1 MLDNPFSGQA
11 SQLRELVCM
20 RTGFRWSSGLLAG
33 LSSLRIILGQ
43 NEQVFIRCT
52 ELYAALAS
60 SPNLQALVII
70 QPTLRTD
77 EPDVLEGVPTLH
89 FPYLTEIK
97 LCAPFAFTNTILAHI
112 EAPSCSTFRAEAD
125 VESTELLD
133 RLVPYLP
140 KFINNQPLES
150 WRAELYVEEE
160 RMGFTLS
167 PGHKAFTVWQPFD
180 LELYG
185 DWLST
190 FSWIIDKLLPSTTT
204 RFPMSIHFSEGCEF
218 FEYLLES
225 VLLRLPCVQQLTLE
239 HTENPEVVWG
249 WLAEPTQHNGTSQ
262 WLFPELRKL
271 ETYNGG
277 YDWDVLV
284 VMVRNRWGPGD
295 DRELDPPES
304 LERLRL
310 IGSDLTEE
318 QMESLKE
325 VIGDENVT
333 LEYSDGET
341 DSAESD
347 WKADLLL

>member
-1 MLDNPFSGQA
+1 MLDNPFGGQA
-11 SQLRELVCM
+11 PQLRELVCLSA
-20 RTGFRWSSGLLAG
+20 GFRWNSGLLTG
-33 LSSLRIILGQ
+33 LSSLRIQ
-43 NEQVFIRCT
+43 NEQLFIRCT
-52 ELYAALAS
+52 ELYAALAN
-60 SPNLQALVII
+60 SPNLQSLAII
-70 QPTLRTD
+70 QPNQDT
-77 EPDVLEGVPTLH
+77 DVLDGVPTLH
-89 FPYLTEIK
+89 FPYLTELK
-97 LCAPFAFTNTILAHI
+97 LCAPSTFTNTILAHI

-140 KFINNQPLES
+140 KFINNRPLES
-150 WRAELYVEEE
+150 WKAELYVQEE
-160 RMGFTLS
+160 RMGFTLT
-167 PGHKAFTVWQPFD
+167 PGHKKFTVWQPFD
-180 LELYG
+180 LQLYG
-185 DWLST
+185 DWLPT

-204 RFPMSIHFSEGCEF
+204 RFPMTIHFSPGCEF
-218 FEYLLES
+218 LDYSLES

-239 HTENPEVVWG
+239 HTENPEVVWE
-249 WLAEPTQHNGTSQ
+249 WLTEPTQHNGTSQ

-284 VMVRNRWGPGD
+284 AMVWGRWGADD
-295 DRELDPPES
+295 DRELDRPES

-318 QMESLKE
+318 QMNSLKE

-347 WKADLLL
+347 WQADLLL